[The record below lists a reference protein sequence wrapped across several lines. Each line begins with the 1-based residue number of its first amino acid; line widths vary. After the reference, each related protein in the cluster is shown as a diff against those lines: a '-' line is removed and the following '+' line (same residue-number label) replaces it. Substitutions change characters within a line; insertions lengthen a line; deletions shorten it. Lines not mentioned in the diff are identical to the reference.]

1 MRTTNVYRSG
11 LMIALV
17 LGLLIGVAGCGGDD
31 GKGGSSGPQDPVVL
45 TREGW
50 TAYEALDWS
59 QAADLFQQAIDAGA
73 TSTEAYSG
81 AGWTAFQRG
90 GHNQEAR
97 DFWDEGLNDH
107 TGAVYDIHMGL
118 GSLDMLE
125 GDFSGAVDNYTSVID
140 ANPSYRFIHQEGI
153 NYEDIYL
160 GLAQAYFNLGEYQN
174 ALTNVQ
180 VLNPTFTADI
190 NTSEGLAELSQ
201 EIDRLSS
208 IVGS

>member
-1 MRTTNVYRSG
+1 MRRTNIYRSG
-11 LMIALV
+11 LSIALV

-31 GKGGSSGPQDPVVL
+31 GNGGSTGPQDPVTL
-45 TREGW
+45 TRQGW
-50 TAYEALDWS
+50 TAYETLDWEL
-59 QAADLFQQAIDAGA
+59 AADLFQQAIDAGA
-73 TSTEAYSG
+73 TSTEAFSG

-90 GHNQEAR
+90 GHNAEAR
-97 DFWDEGLNDH
+97 SFWTEGLDGK
-107 TGAVYDIHMGL
+107 TGAVNDIHMGL
-118 GSLDMLE
+118 AVLSMLE
-125 GDFSGAVDNYTSVID
+125 SDFSGAVDHFTLVID
-140 ANPSYRFIHQEGI
+140 SNPSYRFIHQEGI

-160 GLAQAYFNLGEYQN
+160 GLAQSYFNLSDYEN

-190 NTSEGLAELSQ
+190 STSEGLAELSQ